1 MLDAYIFAALALR
14 RILRLIL
21 RTLALALTLRT
32 LALALALRTL
42 AFAFLFTA
50 MELPS
55 FRKGEG

>member
-32 LALALALRTL
+32 LA
-42 AFAFLFTA
+42 FAFLFTA